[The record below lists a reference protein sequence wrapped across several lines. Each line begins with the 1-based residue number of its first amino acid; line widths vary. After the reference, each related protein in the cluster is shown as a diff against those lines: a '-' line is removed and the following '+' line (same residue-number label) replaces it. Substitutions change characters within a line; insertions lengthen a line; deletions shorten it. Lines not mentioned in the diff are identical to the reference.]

1 MILRFLTISIMV
13 MTLPFITSSAIAKM
27 AAQVAVLPFEIY
39 SGEGT
44 EYLGD
49 TIASEL
55 SSQIGEEE
63 QIAIIKQADVKNV
76 LDSGLPH
83 NFNEVTLRR
92 ISEKLEAH
100 FLVLGSLTRIG
111 DNLSLD
117 VYVFNP
123 SGSPPFSKDFTES
136 KELNSL
142 IEKMARKIN
151 AKVLLMSSTYP
162 ELQEPEL
169 IEDQAVEKA
178 EEVKLA
184 MDIQPSTSTTIQI
197 EKEGEAVGQVLPEGQ
212 VVEETVEKAEEVKL
226 VMDIQPSTSTTIQIE
241 EEGEAVGQVLPEG
254 QVLEETLVEQI
265 PEAEVPTS
273 SSPFD
278 SDRPVKITS
287 KSLEA
292 DNKRNEVTFKEN
304 VVAKQGDMVIFSD
317 IMKVKYKTKGGIQ
330 RIEAIGNVKMKQE
343 DRIATGEK
351 IVFYNPEQKIVMTGN
366 PRIWQDDNL
375 ISCDKVTVLLKEDKI
390 FFEGKVDSTIY
401 PKSVKESKKIK
412 DKQVEE
418 ITPPPEPKV
427 RDKKTEEKEE
437 PAPKEKVSLESAQSV
452 EKETIQ
458 QFISAWKHNWESKD
472 LKNYMKCYSKE
483 FSSRGMDWDRWKTY
497 KKRLNNRY
505 HGISLVFND
514 LHIVLEDNQAKVN
527 FEQYYQSDK
536 YSDHGMKSLILKKEN
551 GVWKIFAEQW
561 DSL

>member
-1 MILRFLTISIMV
+1 MILRFLTISIMI
-13 MTLPFITSSAIAKM
+13 MTLPFITSSAVAKM

-39 SGEGT
+39 SGEGA

-55 SSQIGEEE
+55 SSQMGEEE

-212 VVEETVEKAEEVKL
+212 VLEETVEKAEEVKL
-226 VMDIQPSTSTTIQIE
+226 AMDIQPSTSTTIQIE
-241 EEGEAVGQVLPEG
+241 EEGKAVGQVLPEG
-254 QVLEETLVEQI
+254 QVVEETLVEQI

-401 PKSVKESKKIK
+401 PKSVKESKKTK

-427 RDKKTEEKEE
+427 RDKETEEKEE

-452 EKETIQ
+452 EKEAIQ

>member
-13 MTLPFITSSAIAKM
+13 MTFPFITSSAVAKM

-44 EYLGD
+44 EHLGD

-55 SSQIGEEE
+55 SSQMANEE

-76 LDSGLPH
+76 LDSGLPP
-83 NFNEVTLRR
+83 NFNEVTLRI
-92 ISEKLEAH
+92 ISEKLGAH

-123 SGSPPFSKDFTES
+123 SGSPPFFKDFTES

-151 AKVLLMSSTYP
+151 ANVLLMASTYP
-162 ELQEPEL
+162 ELQEPDL
-169 IEDQAVEKA
+169 IEDQAIEKA

-184 MDIQPSTSTTIQI
+184 MDIQPAT
-197 EKEGEAVGQVLPEGQ
+197 P
-212 VVEETVEKAEEVKL
+212 
-226 VMDIQPSTSTTIQIE
+226 TTIQIE

-254 QVLEETLVEQI
+254 QVAEETLEKAEEVKLAMDVQPATPTTIQIEEEGEAVGQVLPEGQVAEETLVEQI
-265 PEAEVPTS
+265 PEVEVPTS

-278 SDRPVKITS
+278 SDKPVKITS

-317 IMKVKYKTKGGIQ
+317 IMKVNYKTKGGIR

-418 ITPPPEPKV
+418 IIPPPEPKA
-427 RDKKTEEKEE
+427 RDEKTEEKEE
-437 PAPKEKVSLESAQSV
+437 PAPKRKVSLESAQSV
-452 EKETIQ
+452 GKEAIQ
-458 QFISAWKHNWESKD
+458 QFISSWKHNWESKD

-483 FSSRGMDWDRWKTY
+483 FSSRGMDWDRWETH

-527 FEQYYQSDK
+527 FEQYYQSDE

-551 GVWKIFAEQW
+551 GVWKILSEQW
-561 DSL
+561 DPL

>member
-13 MTLPFITSSAIAKM
+13 MTLPFITSSAVAKM

-197 EKEGEAVGQVLPEGQ
+197 EEEGEAVGQILPEGQ
-212 VVEETVEKAEEVKL
+212 VLEETVEKAEEVKL

-254 QVLEETLVEQI
+254 QVVEETLVEQI

>member
-13 MTLPFITSSAIAKM
+13 MTLPFIASSAVAKM

-44 EYLGD
+44 EHLGD

-55 SSQIGEEE
+55 SSQMAEEE
-63 QIAIIKQADVKNV
+63 QISIIKQADVKNV
-76 LDSGLPH
+76 LDSGLPP
-83 NFNEVTLRR
+83 NFNEVTLRI
-92 ISEKLEAH
+92 ISEKLEAQ

-151 AKVLLMSSTYP
+151 AKVLLMASTYP

-169 IEDQAVEKA
+169 IEEQTIEKAEEIKLAMDVQQATPTTIQIEEEGEAVGPVLPEGQVLEETLEKA
-178 EEVKLA
+178 EEVKIA
-184 MDIQPSTSTTIQI
+184 MDIQPAT
-197 EKEGEAVGQVLPEGQ
+197 P
-212 VVEETVEKAEEVKL
+212 
-226 VMDIQPSTSTTIQIE
+226 TTIQIE

-254 QVLEETLVEQI
+254 QEAEETLVEQI

-292 DNKRNEVTFKEN
+292 DNKRNEVTFKDN

-317 IMKVKYKTKGGIQ
+317 IMKVKYKAKGGIQ

-418 ITPPPEPKV
+418 IAPPPGPKV

-437 PAPKEKVSLESAQSV
+437 PASKEKVSLESAQSV
-452 EKETIQ
+452 KKEAIQ
-458 QFISAWKHNWESKD
+458 QFVSAWKHNWESKD

-483 FSSRGMDWDRWKTY
+483 FSSMGMDWDRWETY

-505 HGISLVFND
+505 HGISLVFNN
-514 LHIVLEDNQAKVN
+514 LHIVLEDNQAKVK
-527 FEQYYQSDK
+527 FEQYYQSDE

-551 GVWKIFAEQW
+551 GVWKILSEQW
-561 DSL
+561 DPL

>member
-39 SGEGT
+39 SGEGA

-55 SSQIGEEE
+55 SSQMGEEE

-169 IEDQAVEKA
+169 IEDQAIEKA

-197 EKEGEAVGQVLPEGQ
+197 EEEGKAVGQVLPEGQ
-212 VVEETVEKAEEVKL
+212 VLEETVEKAEEVKL
-226 VMDIQPSTSTTIQIE
+226 AMDIQPSTSTTIQIE

>member
-13 MTLPFITSSAIAKM
+13 MTLPFIASSAVAKM

-44 EYLGD
+44 EHLGD

-55 SSQIGEEE
+55 SSQMAEEE
-63 QIAIIKQADVKNV
+63 QISIIKQADVKNV
-76 LDSGLPH
+76 LDSGLPP
-83 NFNEVTLRR
+83 NFNEVTLRV
-92 ISEKLEAH
+92 ISEKLEAQ

-151 AKVLLMSSTYP
+151 AKVLLMASTYP

-169 IEDQAVEKA
+169 IEEQTIEKAEEIKLAMDVQQATPTTIQIEEEGEAVGPVLPEGQVLEETLEKA
-178 EEVKLA
+178 EEVKIA
-184 MDIQPSTSTTIQI
+184 MDIQPAT
-197 EKEGEAVGQVLPEGQ
+197 P
-212 VVEETVEKAEEVKL
+212 
-226 VMDIQPSTSTTIQIE
+226 TTIQIE

-254 QVLEETLVEQI
+254 QEAEETLVEQI

-292 DNKRNEVTFKEN
+292 DNKRNEVTFKDN

-317 IMKVKYKTKGGIQ
+317 IMKVKYKAKGGIQ

-418 ITPPPEPKV
+418 IAPPPGPKV

-437 PAPKEKVSLESAQSV
+437 PASKEKVSLESAQSV
-452 EKETIQ
+452 KKEAIQ
-458 QFISAWKHNWESKD
+458 QFVSAWKHNWESKD

-483 FSSRGMDWDRWKTY
+483 FSSMGMDWDRWETY

-505 HGISLVFND
+505 HGISLVFNN
-514 LHIVLEDNQAKVN
+514 LHIVLEDNQAKVK
-527 FEQYYQSDK
+527 FEQYYQSDE

-551 GVWKIFAEQW
+551 GVWKILSEQW
-561 DSL
+561 DPL

>member
-13 MTLPFITSSAIAKM
+13 MTLPFITSSAVAKM

-162 ELQEPEL
+162 ELQKPEL
-169 IEDQAVEKA
+169 IEDQAIEKA

-184 MDIQPSTSTTIQI
+184 MDIQPSSHLLQ
-197 EKEGEAVGQVLPEGQ
+197 L
-212 VVEETVEKAEEVKL
+212 L
-226 VMDIQPSTSTTIQIE
+226 
-241 EEGEAVGQVLPEG
+241 
-254 QVLEETLVEQI
+254 
-265 PEAEVPTS
+265 
-273 SSPFD
+273 
-278 SDRPVKITS
+278 
-287 KSLEA
+287 
-292 DNKRNEVTFKEN
+292 FK
-304 VVAKQGDMVIFSD
+304 
-317 IMKVKYKTKGGIQ
+317 
-330 RIEAIGNVKMKQE
+330 
-343 DRIATGEK
+343 
-351 IVFYNPEQKIVMTGN
+351 
-366 PRIWQDDNL
+366 
-375 ISCDKVTVLLKEDKI
+375 
-390 FFEGKVDSTIY
+390 
-401 PKSVKESKKIK
+401 
-412 DKQVEE
+412 
-418 ITPPPEPKV
+418 
-427 RDKKTEEKEE
+427 
-437 PAPKEKVSLESAQSV
+437 
-452 EKETIQ
+452 
-458 QFISAWKHNWESKD
+458 
-472 LKNYMKCYSKE
+472 
-483 FSSRGMDWDRWKTY
+483 
-497 KKRLNNRY
+497 
-505 HGISLVFND
+505 
-514 LHIVLEDNQAKVN
+514 
-527 FEQYYQSDK
+527 
-536 YSDHGMKSLILKKEN
+536 
-551 GVWKIFAEQW
+551 
-561 DSL
+561 